1 MESDLLTGLQGGGK
15 AGRLQSLSVAVNAD
29 SLSSWFLPGVA
40 TVLQGHGLLL
50 DVVVDDQDHTHDA
63 LKSGDVT
70 GCVTTLAQA
79 MRGCVAEPLG
89 VMRYRCMASPALVAQ
104 WSEPAAGGKAAGP
117 NRLAHRLLA
126 SPAVIFNRKDALQD
140 AFLAQHFK
148 LKDALYPRH
157 FVPAVDAFELALE
170 LGMGWGMVPDIL
182 LAARAHRPPLQEV
195 LPGCAVDVRLYWQ
208 HWTREPLAAQRLT
221 QAVKQAARE
230 RSCCR
235 TRGRRCRPHG
245 RLFLGGSCRSRLGGS
260 GRSGGGAAAAFS
272 SAVHFLMCEFLA
284 APESFLSAADF
295 AQAALGA
302 AAASRMHFFS
312 KLALAAP
319 ASFFS
324 ADLAAQSASAPAAW
338 AEADKPMDMAK
349 VIATRVNSF
358 FIDASQM

>member
-1 MESDLLTGLQGGGK
+1 MLDARQLDALAAVIEHGSFGDAAKALSLTLAAVSLRIKSLEGALGQRLLVRGKQVRATPAGQALVTHVRQLRLMESDLLAGLQGGGK
-15 AGRLQSLSVAVNAD
+15 GERLQSLSVAVNAD

-40 TVLQGHGLLL
+40 PVLQRHGLLL

-104 WSEPAAGGKAAGP
+104 WSEPAVGKAAGP

-182 LAARAHRPPLQEV
+182 LAARTHRPPLQEV

-208 HWTREPLAAQRLT
+208 HWAREPLAAQRLT
-221 QAVKQAARE
+221 QAVKQAAK
-230 RSCCR
+230 
-235 TRGRRCRPHG
+235 
-245 RLFLGGSCRSRLGGS
+245 
-260 GRSGGGAAAAFS
+260 
-272 SAVHFLMCEFLA
+272 
-284 APESFLSAADF
+284 
-295 AQAALGA
+295 AQL
-302 AAASRMHFFS
+302 
-312 KLALAAP
+312 LQ
-319 ASFFS
+319 
-324 ADLAAQSASAPAAW
+324 D
-338 AEADKPMDMAK
+338 
-349 VIATRVNSF
+349 
-358 FIDASQM
+358 

>member
-1 MESDLLTGLQGGGK
+1 MLDARQLDALAAVIEHGSFGDAAKALSLTLAAVSLRIKSLEDALGQRLLVRGKQVRATPAGQALLGHVRQLRLMESDLLTGLQGGGNK

-104 WSEPAAGGKAAGP
+104 WNEPAAGGKAAGP

-221 QAVKQAARE
+221 QAVKQAAK
-230 RSCCR
+230 
-235 TRGRRCRPHG
+235 
-245 RLFLGGSCRSRLGGS
+245 
-260 GRSGGGAAAAFS
+260 
-272 SAVHFLMCEFLA
+272 
-284 APESFLSAADF
+284 
-295 AQAALGA
+295 AQL
-302 AAASRMHFFS
+302 
-312 KLALAAP
+312 LQ
-319 ASFFS
+319 
-324 ADLAAQSASAPAAW
+324 D
-338 AEADKPMDMAK
+338 
-349 VIATRVNSF
+349 
-358 FIDASQM
+358 